1 MTVQRN
7 ELSEALKRLK
17 ACVGTGSSLNILT
30 NIRIARGALHA
41 TNLREAIVIPSV
53 NFDFDVCVSHKELS
67 QLLSKTRHDE
77 IEMRLNDDGS
87 SLIIESGDYR
97 ASMRT
102 TDSSAY
108 PDVTVPDM
116 GEFEELPA
124 GFRSGLAHCSGFAS
138 RDEARYF
145 LNGVYTEGS
154 DIVASDG
161 ARLGKYTLDEPL
173 FEEGIIIPR
182 DLVAD
187 FLAMNLD
194 SYKLEGNEIWF
205 SGPDGFLR
213 GNLIEGVYPN
223 YKGILA
229 NMGTPE
235 VECAILREHL
245 AGSDIVQVFEDSDS
259 NVSNRVTVRVVGGDF
274 QVQSENDRGSILF
287 HTTLDTEENGPYDG
301 PDFQFTVNYD
311 YLMAAMKEE
320 AMILRVMPIEGSGA
334 KKIALEAGPFFAVV
348 MGIVPKEEL

>member
-1 MTVQRN
+1 MTVQRS

-17 ACVGTGSSLNILT
+17 ACVGTGSSLNIFT
-30 NIRIARGALHA
+30 NIHIAKGALIA
-41 TNLREAIVIPSV
+41 TNLREAIVVPSV
-53 NFDFDVCVSHKELS
+53 NFGFDVCVSHRELS

-77 IEMRLNDDGS
+77 IEMRLEDSGKA
-87 SLIIESGDYR
+87 LIIESGDYK
-97 ASMRT
+97 ASMCT
-102 TDSSAY
+102 IDSSSY
-108 PDVTVPDM
+108 PEIVAPALE
-116 GEFEELPA
+116 EFEELPA

-145 LNGVYTEGS
+145 LNGVYTEKR

-161 ARLGKYTLDEPL
+161 ARLGKYTFDDAL
-173 FEEGIIIPR
+173 FEKGIILPR

-194 SYKLEGNEIWF
+194 SYKLDGTEIWF

-213 GNLIEGVYPN
+213 GNLIEGKYPN
-223 YKGILA
+223 YKRVI
-229 NMGTPE
+229 NDMGTAE

-259 NVSNRVTVRVVGGDF
+259 NVSNRVTVRVVGGEF
-274 QVQSENDRGSILF
+274 QVESQNDRGSILF

-301 PDFQFTVNYD
+301 PDFEFTVNYD

-320 AMILRVMPIEGSGA
+320 AMILRVIPVEGSSA
-334 KKIALEAGPFFAVV
+334 KKIALEAGPFLAIV
-348 MGIVPKEEL
+348 MGTVPREKL